1 VVVALL
7 VAALFGQ
14 ALAGLAEFNNQ
25 LLGQGLEQIGFWR
38 SVTSSDF
45 AEGVAETSSPISWP
59 IFLADFLAVGSMVV
73 VSIYLRER
81 GSPESKPVGQPRHST
96 GIEG

>member
-45 AEGVAETSSPISWP
+45 AEGVAENWQSD
-59 IFLADFLAVGSMVV
+59 FLADFPG
-73 VSIYLRER
+73 RFPGR
-81 GSPESKPVGQPRHST
+81 GQHGGGLDLPA
-96 GIEG
+96 

>member
-1 VVVALL
+1 
-7 VAALFGQ
+7 
-14 ALAGLAEFNNQ
+14 
-25 LLGQGLEQIGFWR
+25 
-38 SVTSSDF
+38 VTSSDF
-45 AEGVAETSSPISWP
+45 AVEVAENWQSD
-59 IFLADFLAVGSMVV
+59 FLADFLAEGSMVV